1 MVLSY
6 YHAGGPWQHT
16 LAPGRHG
23 RLRGLRSAAGTATA
37 DKRDAGAPITGD
49 PGSRGIP
56 LRCARDH
63 APARCRFRS
72 PIRTPPGGDT
82 PLSLHRPLRGTPR
95 IAGSPDTRASAIR
108 CLPVHSA
115 CRGGIG
121 GAAEGRAG
129 GRPEDLR
136 VPRKASDGAS
146 DPPPGVRKPMTP
158 QTARVET
165 STITAIRIPIM
176 YRMEAPNALRY
187 LRRPTTLR

>member
-23 RLRGLRSAAGTATA
+23 RLRSLRSAAGSARRRTGGPS
-37 DKRDAGAPITGD
+37 GA
-49 PGSRGIP
+49 
-56 LRCARDH
+56 
-63 APARCRFRS
+63 F
-72 PIRTPPGGDT
+72 PGGR
-82 PLSLHRPLRGTPR
+82 S
-95 IAGSPDTRASAIR
+95 
-108 CLPVHSA
+108 
-115 CRGGIG
+115 
-121 GAAEGRAG
+121 GA
-129 GRPEDLR
+129 DLR
-136 VPRKASDGAS
+136 VPRKGSDGAS

-158 QTARVET
+158 QKARVET

>member
-23 RLRGLRSAAGTATA
+23 RLRSLRSAAGTATA

-56 LRCARDH
+56 PATLATMRPLAAGSAR
-63 APARCRFRS
+63 R
-72 PIRTPPGGDT
+72 RTGGPSGAFPGGR
-82 PLSLHRPLRGTPR
+82 S
-95 IAGSPDTRASAIR
+95 
-108 CLPVHSA
+108 
-115 CRGGIG
+115 
-121 GAAEGRAG
+121 GA
-129 GRPEDLR
+129 DLR
-136 VPRKASDGAS
+136 VPRKGSDGAS

-158 QTARVET
+158 QKARVET